1 MSTVL
6 VEWQTLTAK
15 YISIYLGK
23 KDYKM
28 SLAYGK
34 TKGPILILSQT
45 KRIKEEIIRSSALL
59 KAKSQEEKDKSKVY
73 I

>member
-1 MSTVL
+1 
-6 VEWQTLTAK
+6 
-15 YISIYLGK
+15 
-23 KDYKM
+23 M